1 MDINN
6 LKNCID
12 HEEATIRSFVR
23 NPEYA
28 EHLLEEVMKDGDEKE
43 IAYFQNLCNEAK
55 KRREKTTSKNPRW
68 AKVAAVL

>member
-55 KRREKTTSKNPRW
+55 KRRSKIKPRW
-68 AKVAAVL
+68 ANVAAVL

>member
-1 MDINN
+1 MSVGYVTHDETMIETFME
-6 LKNCID
+6 D
-12 HEEATIRSFVR
+12 
-23 NPEYA
+23 PEYA